1 MSRRNNDAITIHSIL
16 SWIEDNLESPLSL
29 EKVSERSGYSKWH
42 LQRMFKKETGHSL
55 GQYIR
60 SRKLTEI
67 AQKLKQSNEPI
78 LYLAERY
85 GFESQQT
92 LTRTFKNYFDVPPH
106 KYRITNVPGE
116 SRYLHPLNNVNRLH
130 YKRRIEEIMKLFAAA
145 AIVLLSLASSLSY
158 AEQNTTPVRQN
169 QRDTMIIPSE
179 HNDSP
184 FDFNHMA
191 AGNDKSDELGV
202 PYYQQH
208 DL

>member
-1 MSRRNNDAITIHSIL
+1 
-16 SWIEDNLESPLSL
+16 
-29 EKVSERSGYSKWH
+29 
-42 LQRMFKKETGHSL
+42 
-55 GQYIR
+55 
-60 SRKLTEI
+60 
-67 AQKLKQSNEPI
+67 
-78 LYLAERY
+78 
-85 GFESQQT
+85 
-92 LTRTFKNYFDVPPH
+92 
-106 KYRITNVPGE
+106 
-116 SRYLHPLNNVNRLH
+116 
-130 YKRRIEEIMKLFAAA
+130 MKLFAAA

-179 HNDSP
+179 HNDST

>member
-1 MSRRNNDAITIHSIL
+1 MTPSLSIVFCRGSRITQVA
-16 SWIEDNLESPLSL
+16 LSL

-106 KYRITNVPGE
+106 KYRITNVPAN
-116 SRYLHPLNNVNRLH
+116 P
-130 YKRRIEEIMKLFAAA
+130 
-145 AIVLLSLASSLSY
+145 AIY
-158 AEQNTTPVRQN
+158 IR
-169 QRDTMIIPSE
+169 
-179 HNDSP
+179 
-184 FDFNHMA
+184 
-191 AGNDKSDELGV
+191 
-202 PYYQQH
+202 
-208 DL
+208 